1 MQLLFVEV
9 GVTDTVVSVTD
20 VAAVDNV
27 DVFLVKQR
35 DVFYNPN
42 HDCV

>member
-1 MQLLFVEV
+1 MQLLFVVV
-9 GVTDTVVSVTD
+9 GVTDIVVSVTVSVAND
-20 VAAVDNV
+20 V
-27 DVFLVKQR
+27 VFLVKQR